1 MNILFT
7 IESIKGVGNT
17 LKKETIKILQEL
29 CKDMNIN
36 IESLS
41 YDWIYKLSKASR
53 VIYITG
59 NFDINKTASSKIASD
74 KYATYEVLKSDNIPV
89 IKHTML
95 FNPIKRK
102 EYIKED
108 IFSIVKNEFKKEGK
122 IVVKPNYGFEGKGVF
137 LCNTICEAE
146 EVVKYLLEKN
156 TSISICPFYDIK
168 KEYRAFYLNG
178 KILLIYEKEKPHII
192 GNGNDNVRTLVERLK
207 LPDNEVVKNNLSK
220 IDMDYVPKLDEKIE
234 LSWKH
239 NLYGGATAKVIN
251 KEYENYTKIEELAIK
266 AGKALD
272 MTFASIDIIKTKK
285 DQIYVLEINSGVAT
299 SIFSEI
305 IENGKELTKEIYKSA
320 LIEIFK

>member
-1 MNILFT
+1 M
-7 IESIKGVGNT
+7 E
-17 LKKETIKILQEL
+17 KETIKILQEL
-29 CKDMNIN
+29 CKELKIN

-41 YDWIYKLSKASR
+41 YGWIYKLSKNNKIR
-53 VIYITG
+53 YITG

-74 KYATYEVLKSDNIPV
+74 KYATFEVLKSENIPV
-89 IKHTML
+89 IKHTMV
-95 FNPIKRK
+95 FNPIDRK
-102 EYIKED
+102 DYIKED
-108 IFSIVKNEFKKEGK
+108 EVWKIVNKEFAKEGK

-137 LCNTICEAE
+137 LCNTIYEAKE
-146 EVVKYLLEKN
+146 AVKYLLEKN

-178 KILLIYEKEKPHII
+178 NILLVYEKEKPYVI
-192 GNGNDNVRTLVERLK
+192 GNGKDNVKTLVERLN

-251 KEYENYTKIEELAIK
+251 KKNENYKKVEDLAIK

-272 MTFASIDIIKTKK
+272 MTFATIDIIKTLNN
-285 DQIYVLEINSGVAT
+285 QLYVLEINSGVAT

-305 IENGKELTKEIYKSA
+305 VENGKELTKEIYTKA

>member
-1 MNILFT
+1 M
-7 IESIKGVGNT
+7 
-17 LKKETIKILQEL
+17 KKETTKILQEL
-29 CKDMNIN
+29 CKELKIN

-41 YDWIYKLSKASR
+41 YGWIYKLSKNNKIR
-53 VIYITG
+53 YITG

-74 KYATYEVLKSDNIPV
+74 KYATFEVLKSENIPV
-89 IKHTML
+89 IKHTMV
-95 FNPIKRK
+95 FNPIDRK
-102 EYIKED
+102 DYIKKDEVWK
-108 IFSIVKNEFKKEGK
+108 IVNKEFEKEGK

-137 LCNTICEAE
+137 LCNTIYEAKE
-146 EVVKYLLEKN
+146 AVKYLLEKN

-178 KILLIYEKEKPHII
+178 NILLIYEKEKPYVI
-192 GNGNDNVRTLVERLK
+192 GNGKDNVKTLVERLN

-251 KEYENYTKIEELAIK
+251 KEDKNYKKIEDLSIK

-272 MTFASIDIIKTKK
+272 MTFATIDIIKTKNNEL
-285 DQIYVLEINSGVAT
+285 YVLEINSGVAT

-305 IENGKELTKEIYKSA
+305 VENGKELTKEIYTKA

>member
-1 MNILFT
+1 M
-7 IESIKGVGNT
+7 
-17 LKKETIKILQEL
+17 KKETTEILQGL
-29 CKDMNIN
+29 CKDLDIN
-36 IESLS
+36 MESLS
-41 YDWIYKLSKASR
+41 YGWIYKLSKAGR

-74 KYATYEVLKSDNIPV
+74 KYASFEVLKSENIPV
-89 IKHTML
+89 IEHTML
-95 FNPIKRK
+95 FNPIERK

-108 IFSIVKNEFKKEGK
+108 IFSIVKNEFEKEGK
-122 IVVKPNYGFEGKGVF
+122 IVVKPNFGFEGKGVF
-137 LCNTICEAE
+137 LCNTICESKEA
-146 EVVKYLLEKN
+146 VKCLLEKN

-178 KILLIYEKEKPHII
+178 KILLIYEKEKPYVI
-192 GNGNDNVRTLVERLK
+192 GNGKDNAKTLVKRLN

-220 IDMDYVPKLDEKIE
+220 IDMDYVPKSDEKIE

-251 KEYENYTKIEELAIK
+251 KENENYNKIEDLAIK

-272 MTFASIDIIKTKK
+272 MTFATIDIIKTLNNEL
-285 DQIYVLEINSGVAT
+285 YVLEINSGVAT
-299 SIFSEI
+299 NIFEKI
-305 IENGKELTKEIYKSA
+305 VENGKELTKEIYRKA